1 MKLSAVFAGVTWAL
15 SIGAGS
21 ALAQQE
27 GLVNV
32 NVEDTQVTVPVGI
45 AAQICGVS
53 VDALAIE
60 DVAGNQ
66 TVTGECDITQESLAE
81 NQAYQN
87 FQNSSAGGQGQ
98 ENAPGQEKK
107 ETN

>member
-1 MKLSAVFAGVTWAL
+1 MKVSAMFAATALVL

-21 ALAQQE
+21 AVAQQE
-27 GLVNV
+27 GLVNL

-45 AAQICGVS
+45 AAQVCGTNVEALQIQDD
-53 VDALAIE
+53 VD
-60 DVAGNQ
+60 GNP
-66 TVTGECDITQESLAE
+66 TVTGDCDVTQSSLAE

-87 FQNSSAGGQGQ
+87 FQNSSAGGQGK

-107 ETN
+107 TN